1 MIKVAK
7 YIFNSLLATL
17 KNENEYTLSLT
28 LPDSYTVPS
37 GGAKVWRTS
46 ISVGGKS
53 ASFRCYATSTK
64 FNYAIQSY
72 SFSIKA
78 RQDGYDGQLVADVFR
93 EGNNIVLEIVA
104 TGTYGASTTY
114 SDIGQTITLHVQ
126 TFTDP
131 FV

>member
-1 MIKVAK
+1 MIKLAK
-7 YIFNSLLATL
+7 YIFNSLLATN
-17 KNENEYTLSLT
+17 KNENEYTLSIT
-28 LPDSYTVPS
+28 LPNSYTVPS
-37 GGAKVWRTS
+37 YGAKVWRTS
-46 ISVGGKS
+46 IATTGKS

-64 FNYAIQSY
+64 YNYAIQSY

-78 RQDGYDGQLVADVFR
+78 RQDGYDGQLIADVFR

-104 TGTYGASTTY
+104 TGTFGQDTTY
-114 SDIGQTITLHVQ
+114 SDIGQTITVHVQ